1 LTESVLTTDVDL
13 GTAVVVGS
21 EFDKLAPDLVEAAKP
36 VILEHMLGVGADHG
50 PAGVRKLKQELLARY
65 GQDGEFEK
73 HQARCRRQIE
83 LSAGRETSPGVWD
96 YRLTTDNE
104 GRAVLEAA
112 IGPLSAPRVDKD
124 ENGRP
129 VGPADERPVGRRRG
143 QALIEALRR
152 STTATDPDTGAPT
165 ASPKAV
171 LMLTLDFETLKAQC
185 GAAQVLGTLA
195 EGVLLGC
202 DTVRR
207 LACDAAIVP
216 VVLGKQGEILDQGRE
231 QRLFS
236 KGQVR
241 ALWLRDGHCTFPGC
255 DAPAAWS
262 DAHHLVHWIDGG
274 PTDVTNAGL
283 LCSRHHTIV
292 HRDRLA
298 GTLTDHGVQ
307 WDLRPGSY
315 HPCSTQTRPDGD
327 RPPGPDR
334 PSPLRPAGRRD
345 PGGPPTP
352 DAAGRSRSGNP
363 ATARIRRT

>member
-1 LTESVLTTDVDL
+1 
-13 GTAVVVGS
+13 
-21 EFDKLAPDLVEAAKP
+21 
-36 VILEHMLGVGADHG
+36 
-50 PAGVRKLKQELLARY
+50 
-65 GQDGEFEK
+65 
-73 HQARCRRQIE
+73 
-83 LSAGRETSPGVWD
+83 
-96 YRLTTDNE
+96 
-104 GRAVLEAA
+104 
-112 IGPLSAPRVDKD
+112 
-124 ENGRP
+124 
-129 VGPADERPVGRRRG
+129 
-143 QALIEALRR
+143 LIEALRR

-255 DAPAAWS
+255 DAPAAWC

-274 PTDVTNAGL
+274 PTDLANAAL
-283 LCSRHHTIV
+283 LCGPHHTIV

-315 HPCSTQTRPDGD
+315 QPPD
-327 RPPGPDR
+327 PPPAWLRGTTSGPDR
-334 PSPLRPAGRRD
+334 PSPLRPTGR
-345 PGGPPTP
+345 
-352 DAAGRSRSGNP
+352 GNP
-363 ATARIRRT
+363 GQPHKPYPASTNKSANHRGTNPNRRT